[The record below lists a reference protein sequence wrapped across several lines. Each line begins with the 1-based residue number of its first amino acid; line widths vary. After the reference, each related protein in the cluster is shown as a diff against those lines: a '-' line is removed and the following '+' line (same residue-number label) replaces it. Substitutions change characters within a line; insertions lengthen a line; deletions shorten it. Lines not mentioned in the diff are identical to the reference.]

1 MGKPDFFPK
10 MDIQQKLNE
19 VRKDQIDCQKI
30 IDHYGSMQENLALEE
45 VE

>member
-1 MGKPDFFPK
+1 

-19 VRKDQIDCQKI
+19 ARKELAECQKI
-30 IDHYGSMQENLALEE
+30 IDHYSALHENLALEE